1 MLRFITVF
9 ANAIGMLI
17 ISILGGVQMKMNT
30 PSSVQAGA
38 EFRVEVRLNKG
49 DTEGFAR
56 FQQKLPLGLTAVP
69 EESSA
74 GNFSFEDQHVRLIW
88 LSLPSDKEIK
98 IAYKIKVDER
108 LTGNFNLKGAF
119 SYINNN
125 EKVTEETANQQISIN
140 PSSTIDP
147 KLLVDINEFQQ
158 IVPAQRPISLYA
170 SAANVSCIRQ
180 TPYASGEGNDLAVNI
195 LVNKGSMQKF
205 AKIEEEIPQGFTAEA
220 VDTREGVFTFK
231 DQRAKILWMAL
242 PSDPKFVVS
251 YRLIPDN
258 GVGSTNANIRGQ
270 FSYMQGDA
278 TRVINIE
285 QQNVSLRNASTAE
298 LDEIVRNSAGRYAN
312 AEISSSY
319 TSGGGHGIDIPVRYQ
334 PIPERQRV
342 SGGGSGNATSRAEFN
357 MKPYMLEPESGV
369 YYRVQVAA
377 GHKAINI
384 KKYFETLN
392 IEHEVRTERHDGWY
406 KYSIGSF
413 REYKEARDF
422 RVKIWNTSKAN
433 DAFVTAYNNGRR
445 ITVQEALMITNQQW
459 YR

>member
-1 MLRFITVF
+1 MFRFITVF
-9 ANAIGMLI
+9 VNAIGVLLF
-17 ISILGGVQMKMNT
+17 SILGGVQLTMNA

-38 EFRVEVRLNKG
+38 EFRVEVRLDKG
-49 DTEGFAR
+49 TTEGFAR
-56 FQQKLPLGLTAVP
+56 YQQQLPLGLTAEVV
-69 EESSA
+69 ESST
-74 GNFSFEDQHVRLIW
+74 GSFSFEDQRIRLIW
-88 LSLPSDKEIK
+88 LSLPSEKEIK
-98 IAYKIKVDER
+98 VVYKVKVDER
-108 LTGNFNLKGAF
+108 LKGSFNLKGAF
-119 SYINNN
+119 SYISNN
-125 EKVTEETANQQISIN
+125 EKLTKETQNQLISIN
-140 PSSTIDP
+140 PSSTLDP
-147 KLLVDINEFQQ
+147 NQIIDINEFQH
-158 IVPAQRPISLYA
+158 IVPAQRPVSMPTGL
-170 SAANVSCIRQ
+170 SSVSCIRQ
-180 TPYASGEGNDLAVNI
+180 TPYPSGEGNDLAVNI

-205 AKIEEEIPQGFTAEA
+205 AKIEEEIPQGFSAEA

-258 GVGSTNANIRGQ
+258 GLGSTSASIRGQ

-285 QQNVSLRNASTAE
+285 QQDISLRNASMAE
-298 LDEIVRNSAGRYAN
+298 LDEIVRTSAGRYAN

-319 TSGGGHGIDIPVRYQ
+319 SSGGHGIDIPVRYQ
-334 PIPERQRV
+334 DIPERVR
-342 SGGGSGNATSRAEFN
+342 SAAGNAVARAEFN
-357 MKPYMLEPESGV
+357 MKPYMLEPENGV

-384 KKYFETLN
+384 KKYFEMLN
-392 IEHEVRTERHDGWY
+392 IEHEVRTERHEGWY

-445 ITVQEALMITNQQW
+445 ITVQEALMISNQQW